1 MISVWLSFELAV
13 IFTNQRCRRLDQ
25 PWNIA
30 ATAPRTKMGFSRWTS
45 GFLATKM
52 GTWVIQKG
60 IFRDRILSIY
70 HLPSFN
76 LGCYQKWG
84 FIFSIMFSPTYLF
97 DSGARLVG
105 SGTRQPEID
114 FLHQPWYGEYVVIK
128 SSKKNMLMEEN
139 TIWNPLY
146 IYICINKTSS
156 TLIILGG
163 SIKFPHAADQTAH
176 QWMRT
181 HQHATAMIQPTTNPF
196 RIIWICL
203 REDLQEIPM
212 IYCKW

>member
-1 MISVWLSFELAV
+1 MEPSV
-13 IFTNQRCRRLDQ
+13 
-25 PWNIA
+25 
-30 ATAPRTKMGFSRWTS
+30 
-45 GFLATKM
+45 
-52 GTWVIQKG
+52 
-60 IFRDRILSIY
+60 
-70 HLPSFN
+70 
-76 LGCYQKWG
+76 
-84 FIFSIMFSPTYLF
+84 
-97 DSGARLVG
+97 
-105 SGTRQPEID
+105 
-114 FLHQPWYGEYVVIK
+114 
-128 SSKKNMLMEEN
+128 
-139 TIWNPLY
+139 Y